1 MPEPTSLLMS
11 WLLDGDVALRT
22 LYNAKEEPPTT
33 SGDLE
38 GDAVVINSSSR
49 EIASNSEAARI
60 GHFCPEHRGALN
72 DDAIPAL
79 ARLTARC
86 ARLRFLVGHVWSVAR
101 KRTVMPLPGRPPQTG

>member
-1 MPEPTSLLMS
+1 MS

-49 EIASNSEAARI
+49 EIA
-60 GHFCPEHRGALN
+60 
-72 DDAIPAL
+72 
-79 ARLTARC
+79 
-86 ARLRFLVGHVWSVAR
+86 RLRGGPDWGISAR
-101 KRTVMPLPGRPPQTG
+101 NIEARSTTTPSQRWLASQRDAHGSGSWLDTSGA